1 MKVKSLM
8 TLAIA
13 AAFALPAA
21 AQMSPRTDTTTG
33 GPVHSGSNSA
43 DRPANTPKADSSTP
57 AATPGGAVTSGTN
70 AADRAP
76 NTPKSDV
83 GAGSTASGGFGGI
96 DRNGDGFI
104 SRDEAR
110 DATWSNRFTELD
122 KDNDGR
128 LSRSEFDAMHGSAT
142 GTTSGGVSSGHS
154 GSGASTTGGMGG
166 PVGPA
171 GTQSGSSTSG
181 VGDKPGQKQ

>member
-1 MKVKSLM
+1 MKLKSIM

-33 GPVHSGSNSA
+33 GPLTSGTNSA
-43 DRPANTPKADSSTP
+43 DRPANTPKSES
-57 AATPGGAVTSGTN
+57 
-70 AADRAP
+70 
-76 NTPKSDV
+76 
-83 GAGSTASGGFGGI
+83 GAGASTAPSSSVPSTTAPSTTGSAASGSSSAAGGFSGI

-110 DATWSNRFTELD
+110 DATWSNRFAELD

-128 LSRSEFDAMHGSAT
+128 LSRSEFDAMGDSAT

-166 PVGPA
+166 SVGPA